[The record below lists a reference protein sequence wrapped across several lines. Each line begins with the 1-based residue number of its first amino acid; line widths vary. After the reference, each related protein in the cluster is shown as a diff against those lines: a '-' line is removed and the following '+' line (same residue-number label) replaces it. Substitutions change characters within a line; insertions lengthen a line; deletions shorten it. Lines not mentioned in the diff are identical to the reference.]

1 MRLPAF
7 FQHASAMTL
16 LILVILIPYI
26 TAQNLPK
33 LPDQSSDTASQT
45 DTAAATT
52 TDSKNTDTAK
62 TTDAATTTDSKNTNT
77 AKTTDTAATTTDK
90 PSDKPSTTKLPTMS
104 STSDKGSLS
113 GLPKLDQDNYPS
125 PSVPPTAGAPFMHK
139 SNLPEGTV
147 FICVG
152 AALGFIG
159 FMVLAWRGFMA
170 WSLHRSVKRVAEAQT
185 AKYAGKDPLLGL
197 KAKSPYISPGP
208 GSTLSL
214 DKLGAS
220 GKVPA
225 SKTHSAHNSLF
236 FSPTAGAGMNAA
248 GNRGSG
254 YLPSGYYAAG
264 NSAPAS
270 GAGMTHIGGGARPL
284 SHLSNQALQASRR
297 NSRGPSPPGSPS
309 LPPSRGADSVLSGR
323 LSTQGLVG
331 QASNSTLNLNAPSQ
345 GRAPSAYLEDLFENH
360 PPGKPP
366 TEERRSSRRY

>member
-7 FQHASAMTL
+7 FQNASVTTL
-16 LILVILIPYI
+16 LTLIILIPYI

-33 LPDQSSDTASQT
+33 LPDESSDSASKT
-45 DTAAATT
+45 DTVVATP

-62 TTDAATTTDSKNTNT
+62 TTDAPTK
-77 AKTTDTAATTTDK
+77 TTDK
-90 PSDKPSTTKLPTMS
+90 PSDKPSSTKLPAMS
-104 STSDKGSLS
+104 STSVVAGLS
-113 GLPKLDQDNYPS
+113 GLPKLEQDNYPS
-125 PSVPPTAGAPFMHK
+125 PSVPPTAGAPFMQK

-197 KAKSPYISPGP
+197 KTKSPYMSPGP

-220 GKVPA
+220 SKMPA

-236 FSPTAGAGMNAA
+236 FSPTAGAGMNSP

-264 NSAPAS
+264 NAAPAS

-284 SHLSNQALQASRR
+284 SHLSNQALQSSRR
-297 NSRGPSPPGSPS
+297 NSRGPTPPRSPS
-309 LPPSRGADSVLSGR
+309 LPPSRGADSILSGSR

-360 PPGKPP
+360 PPGKAPI
-366 TEERRSSRRY
+366 EERRSSRRY